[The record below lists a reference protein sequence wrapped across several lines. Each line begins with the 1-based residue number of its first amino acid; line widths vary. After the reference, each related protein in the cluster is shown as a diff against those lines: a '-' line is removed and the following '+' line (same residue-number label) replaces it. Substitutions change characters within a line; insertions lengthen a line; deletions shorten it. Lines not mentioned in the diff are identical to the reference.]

1 MVRRWRSDP
10 ARNRGGSGGSWCGE
24 RRGTGRGRGVFIGG
38 GVLGGGGEGIR
49 DPEKIGI
56 PAAARLG
63 VGRKKKTRAG
73 RSGSGTQRSAA
84 QGERGESGRPR
95 RRGSG
100 RARGCW
106 ASLARRWAEGER
118 ERES

>member
-1 MVRRWRSDP
+1 ML
-10 ARNRGGSGGSWCGE
+10 GE
-24 RRGTGRGRGVFIGG
+24 
-38 GVLGGGGEGIR
+38 GGEGIR

-56 PAAARLG
+56 PAAAARLG
-63 VGRKKKTRAG
+63 VGRKKRKMRAG
-73 RSGSGTQRSAA
+73 RSGSGPQRSAA
-84 QGERGESGRPR
+84 QGERGGSGRPR